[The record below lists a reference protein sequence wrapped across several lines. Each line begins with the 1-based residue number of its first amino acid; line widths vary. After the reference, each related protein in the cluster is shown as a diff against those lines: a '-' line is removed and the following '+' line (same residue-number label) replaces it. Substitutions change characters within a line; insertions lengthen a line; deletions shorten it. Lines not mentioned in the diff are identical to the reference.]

1 VNRLSVSTHGIAYRF
16 SFVFAHPEGLNK
28 FRPSYSA
35 GGPNLAADLEKRRS
49 PRVEV
54 SWPITILA
62 ETGTIEGEIRNVS
75 VDGLLIFCEE
85 PLRLNETYRMSIL
98 PGKHHAIGVS
108 GKVVWAD
115 AYCMDEENTAFGVG
129 VCLVE
134 LTDEDREALR
144 ALIAGARP
152 SSAQKP

>member
-1 VNRLSVSTHGIAYRF
+1 VRQSSATSRWHACGVSFMFG
-16 SFVFAHPEGLNK
+16 HPDGLNED
-28 FRPSYSA
+28 RLLQST
-35 GGPNLAADLEKRRS
+35 GEPNLAADQDRRKS

-62 ETGTIEGEIRNVS
+62 ETGTIKGEIRNVS

-85 PLRLNETYRMSIL
+85 PLRLNETYRMSVL
-98 PGKHHAIGVS
+98 PGKQPAIGVK

-115 AYCMDEENTAFGVG
+115 AYCMDEENAAFGVG
-129 VCLVE
+129 ICLVE
-134 LTDEDREALR
+134 LTDEDRETLR

-152 SSAQKP
+152 SPQKTS

>member
-1 VNRLSVSTHGIAYRF
+1 M
-16 SFVFAHPEGLNK
+16 
-28 FRPSYSA
+28 SA
-35 GGPNLAADLEKRRS
+35 DQENRRS

-75 VDGLLIFCEE
+75 LDGLLIFCEE

-129 VCLVE
+129 ICLVE
-134 LTDEDREALR
+134 LRDEDREVLR
-144 ALIAGARP
+144 SLIAEASP
-152 SSAQKP
+152 ALPQKL

>member
-1 VNRLSVSTHGIAYRF
+1 MAAGI
-16 SFVFAHPEGLNK
+16 
-28 FRPSYSA
+28 
-35 GGPNLAADLEKRRS
+35 EKRKS

-108 GKVVWAD
+108 GRVVWAD
-115 AYCMDEENTAFGVG
+115 AYCMDEDNTAFGVG

-144 ALIAGARP
+144 SLIASARP
-152 SSAQKP
+152 STPQKP

>member
-1 VNRLSVSTHGIAYRF
+1 MTADEDRRG
-16 SFVFAHPEGLNK
+16 
-28 FRPSYSA
+28 SA
-35 GGPNLAADLEKRRS
+35 
-49 PRVEV
+49 RVEV

-62 ETGTIEGEIRNVS
+62 ETGTIEGEVRNIS

-98 PGKHHAIGVS
+98 PAKHHAIGVS

-129 VCLVE
+129 ICLVE
-134 LTDEDREALR
+134 ITKEDREALH
-144 ALIAGARP
+144 ALISDVPP
-152 SSAQKP
+152 SPSTKS

>member
-1 VNRLSVSTHGIAYRF
+1 MV
-16 SFVFAHPEGLNK
+16 
-28 FRPSYSA
+28 
-35 GGPNLAADLEKRRS
+35 ADQDRRRS
-49 PRVEV
+49 LRVEV

-98 PGKHHAIGVS
+98 PGKQHAIGVK
-108 GKVVWAD
+108 GKVIWAD

-129 VCLVE
+129 ICFVE
-134 LTDEDREALR
+134 FTDEDRETLR
-144 ALIAGARP
+144 RLMAGTRP
-152 SSAQKP
+152 SLPQKP

>member
-1 VNRLSVSTHGIAYRF
+1 
-16 SFVFAHPEGLNK
+16 
-28 FRPSYSA
+28 
-35 GGPNLAADLEKRRS
+35 LAADQEKRRS

-62 ETGTIEGEIRNVS
+62 ETGTIEGEVRNVS
-75 VDGLLIFCEE
+75 VEGLLIFCEE

-98 PGKHHAIGVS
+98 PGKHHAVGVN

-129 VCLVE
+129 ICLVE
-134 LTDEDREALR
+134 LTSEDREVLR
-144 ALIAGARP
+144 SLIAGACQASP
-152 SSAQKP
+152 QKR

>member
-1 VNRLSVSTHGIAYRF
+1 MAAGI
-16 SFVFAHPEGLNK
+16 
-28 FRPSYSA
+28 
-35 GGPNLAADLEKRRS
+35 EKRRGS
-49 PRVEV
+49 RVEV

-75 VDGLLIFCEE
+75 VDGLLVFCEE

-108 GKVVWAD
+108 GRVVWAD

-129 VCLVE
+129 ICLVE
-134 LTDEDREALR
+134 LTNEDREVLR
-144 ALIAGARP
+144 SLMAGTSTP
-152 SSAQKP
+152 PPQKPQTDR

>member
-1 VNRLSVSTHGIAYRF
+1 MASDA
-16 SFVFAHPEGLNK
+16 E
-28 FRPSYSA
+28 
-35 GGPNLAADLEKRRS
+35 RRKN

-54 SWPITILA
+54 SWPITIVA
-62 ETGTIEGEIRNVS
+62 ETGTIEGEIRNIS
-75 VDGLLIFCEE
+75 VDGLLVFCEE
-85 PLRLNETYRMSIL
+85 PLRLNEVYRMSIL

-129 VCLVE
+129 ICLVE

-152 SSAQKP
+152 SPLKKP

>member
-1 VNRLSVSTHGIAYRF
+1 M
-16 SFVFAHPEGLNK
+16 
-28 FRPSYSA
+28 
-35 GGPNLAADLEKRRS
+35 AADQEKRRS

-98 PGKHHAIGVS
+98 PGKQHAIGVS
-108 GKVVWAD
+108 GKVVCAD
-115 AYCMDEENTAFGVG
+115 AYCMDEENAAFGVG
-129 VCLVE
+129 ICLVE
-134 LTDEDREALR
+134 LTNEDREALR
-144 ALIAGARP
+144 TLMAGARP
-152 SSAQKP
+152 SPQKTS

>member
-1 VNRLSVSTHGIAYRF
+1 MAAGI
-16 SFVFAHPEGLNK
+16 
-28 FRPSYSA
+28 
-35 GGPNLAADLEKRRS
+35 EKRRG

-75 VDGLLIFCEE
+75 VDGLLVFCEE

-108 GKVVWAD
+108 GRVVWAD

-129 VCLVE
+129 ICLVE
-134 LTDEDREALR
+134 LTNEDREVLR
-144 ALIAGARP
+144 SLMAGTSTSP
-152 SSAQKP
+152 PQKPQTDR

>member
-1 VNRLSVSTHGIAYRF
+1 
-16 SFVFAHPEGLNK
+16 
-28 FRPSYSA
+28 
-35 GGPNLAADLEKRRS
+35 LAANLEKRRS

-98 PGKHHAIGVS
+98 PGKQHAIGVS

-129 VCLVE
+129 ICLVE

-144 ALIAGARP
+144 ALMAGARP
-152 SSAQKP
+152 SSPQKP

>member
-1 VNRLSVSTHGIAYRF
+1 MAAGI
-16 SFVFAHPEGLNK
+16 
-28 FRPSYSA
+28 
-35 GGPNLAADLEKRRS
+35 EKRRS

-75 VDGLLIFCEE
+75 LDGLLIFCEE

-129 VCLVE
+129 ICLVE
-134 LTDEDREALR
+134 LRDEDREILR
-144 ALIAGARP
+144 SLIAEASP
-152 SSAQKP
+152 ALPQKL

>member
-1 VNRLSVSTHGIAYRF
+1 L
-16 SFVFAHPEGLNK
+16 
-28 FRPSYSA
+28 A
-35 GGPNLAADLEKRRS
+35 GGAEKRRS

-129 VCLVE
+129 ICLVE
-134 LTDEDREALR
+134 LTDEDRQALR
-144 ALIAGARP
+144 TLIAGARP
-152 SSAQKP
+152 SSQKTP

>member
-1 VNRLSVSTHGIAYRF
+1 MAAGI
-16 SFVFAHPEGLNK
+16 
-28 FRPSYSA
+28 
-35 GGPNLAADLEKRRS
+35 EKRKS

-108 GKVVWAD
+108 GRVVWAD
-115 AYCMDEENTAFGVG
+115 AYCMDEDNTAFGVG
-129 VCLVE
+129 VCLVQ

-144 ALIAGARP
+144 SLIAGARP
-152 SSAQKP
+152 STPQKP

>member
-1 VNRLSVSTHGIAYRF
+1 M
-16 SFVFAHPEGLNK
+16 
-28 FRPSYSA
+28 SA
-35 GGPNLAADLEKRRS
+35 DQENRRS

-75 VDGLLIFCEE
+75 LDGLLIFCEE

-129 VCLVE
+129 ICLVE
-134 LTDEDREALR
+134 LRDEDREVLR
-144 ALIAGARP
+144 SLIAEACP
-152 SSAQKP
+152 ALTQKP

>member
-1 VNRLSVSTHGIAYRF
+1 
-16 SFVFAHPEGLNK
+16 
-28 FRPSYSA
+28 
-35 GGPNLAADLEKRRS
+35 LAADLEKRRS

-115 AYCMDEENTAFGVG
+115 AYCMDEQNTAFGVG

-144 ALIAGARP
+144 ALIAGAKP
-152 SSAQKP
+152 SPPPKA

>member
-1 VNRLSVSTHGIAYRF
+1 MAAGI
-16 SFVFAHPEGLNK
+16 
-28 FRPSYSA
+28 
-35 GGPNLAADLEKRRS
+35 EKRKS

-108 GKVVWAD
+108 GRVVWAD
-115 AYCMDEENTAFGVG
+115 AYCMDEDNTAFGVG

-144 ALIAGARP
+144 SLIAGVRP
-152 SSAQKP
+152 STPQKP

>member
-1 VNRLSVSTHGIAYRF
+1 LS
-16 SFVFAHPEGLNK
+16 
-28 FRPSYSA
+28 
-35 GGPNLAADLEKRRS
+35 ADQENRRS

-75 VDGLLIFCEE
+75 LDGLLIFCEE

-129 VCLVE
+129 ICLVE
-134 LTDEDREALR
+134 LRDEDREVLR
-144 ALIAGARP
+144 SLIAEASLALP
-152 SSAQKP
+152 QKL

>member
-1 VNRLSVSTHGIAYRF
+1 MASGV
-16 SFVFAHPEGLNK
+16 
-28 FRPSYSA
+28 
-35 GGPNLAADLEKRRS
+35 EKRRS

-115 AYCMDEENTAFGVG
+115 AYCMDEDNTAFGVG
-129 VCLVE
+129 ICLVE

-144 ALIAGARP
+144 TLIAGARP
-152 SSAQKP
+152 SSPQKP

>member
-1 VNRLSVSTHGIAYRF
+1 MAAGI
-16 SFVFAHPEGLNK
+16 
-28 FRPSYSA
+28 
-35 GGPNLAADLEKRRS
+35 EKRRS

-115 AYCMDEENTAFGVG
+115 AYCMDEDNTAFGVG
-129 VCLVE
+129 MCLVE

-144 ALIAGARP
+144 SLIAGARQP
-152 SSAQKP
+152 SPQKL

>member
-1 VNRLSVSTHGIAYRF
+1 
-16 SFVFAHPEGLNK
+16 
-28 FRPSYSA
+28 
-35 GGPNLAADLEKRRS
+35 LAAGIEKRRS
-49 PRVEV
+49 PRMEV

-115 AYCMDEENTAFGVG
+115 AYCMDGENTAFGVG
-129 VCLVE
+129 TCLVE
-134 LTDEDREALR
+134 VIDEDREVLSALVADTR
-144 ALIAGARP
+144 LSP
-152 SSAQKP
+152 SQKP

>member
-1 VNRLSVSTHGIAYRF
+1 MACNV
-16 SFVFAHPEGLNK
+16 SFVFAHLEGLNK
-28 FRPSYSA
+28 RRPLERT
-35 GGPNLAADLEKRRS
+35 GGSSLAADQEKRRS

-115 AYCMDEENTAFGVG
+115 AYCMDGENTAFGVG
-129 VCLVE
+129 ICLVE
-134 LTDEDREALR
+134 LTNEDREALR
-144 ALIAGARP
+144 VLMAGARP
-152 SSAQKP
+152 SPQKTS